1 MARTKTNPLEI
12 NREVRYTEE
21 EEERFIEVANEI
33 GIGPAM
39 RELGYPGSYNTCAKW
54 FKSRSLETPTVTSLQ
69 AHASSLKQHYALE
82 EEMAGVQLLMDR
94 YVEKALTEEMTPDE
108 LNKLANGYERLMK
121 TKRLIEGKSTNI
133 AETQTYDGTDLEIMK
148 LAQEMEERN
157 ARSISEYSGANG
169 E

>member
-12 NREVRYTEE
+12 RREVRYTEE

-33 GIGPAM
+33 GIHPAM

-54 FKSRSLETPTVTSLQ
+54 FKSRSLETPSVSSLQ
-69 AHASSLKQHYALE
+69 THANSLKQHYALE

-94 YVEKALTEEMTPDE
+94 YVEKAMTEDLSPDE
-108 LNKLANGYERLMK
+108 LNKLANGYERLIK

-133 AETQTYDGTDLEIMK
+133 AETQTYDGTDLEIIR
-148 LAQEMEERN
+148 LTQEMEERN
-157 ARSISEYSGANG
+157 ADFIKEH
-169 E
+169 EVK